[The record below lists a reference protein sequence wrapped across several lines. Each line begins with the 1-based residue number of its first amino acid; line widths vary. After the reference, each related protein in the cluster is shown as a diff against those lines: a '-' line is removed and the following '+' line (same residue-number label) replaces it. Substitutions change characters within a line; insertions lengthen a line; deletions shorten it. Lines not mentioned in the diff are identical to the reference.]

1 MKSLLMTAG
10 ILLIASFCIST
21 LYAETSVPGPI
32 VDGEHWTKAGAP
44 YLIEGDIEVKDLIID
59 PGVIVKFMG
68 NYLFSVTGVLK
79 ALGNDVENILFTSNT
94 APTHLGKGIILEPT
108 ANNCELIHCHIE
120 YSTACGVQVQDC
132 ESVPILEYCTICEN
146 KGSQGAGMNITLT
159 KGKEMVFKHCHFDCN
174 TATSKGGGVYAAVS
188 NGSLKFIDC
197 SISNNICA
205 NGSSNGSR
213 YGGGLYVES
222 GNVELIHQ
230 TIVSS
235 NETNSYFE
243 SLWGSGHAYSN
254 GGGIYVDQGNLTI
267 TNCSFDSNR
276 SYSYAYSTNA
286 YGYAHS
292 YGAGIY
298 IASGSS
304 ASIKNCRLTNNTTT
318 GWGSTNTY
326 LYGAGLFNDGIVFME
341 NCTVVFNQD
350 EGIYNSGIG
359 DIHDSIIYYN
369 ATNQIVGTPSVN
381 YCDVQGGWPD
391 GVGNIDE
398 NPKFVN
404 PPLDLNLL
412 PNSPCIDAG
421 DPDPFYDDVFFP
433 PSQGTAI
440 NDMGYTGGPYADGDL
455 PLLELLANGEE
466 DLIQVTTSD
475 MVKIEAAL
483 DPGCMEGEN
492 ADWFIGFFSTYGN
505 YWLQAN
511 LQWTSSP
518 YPIPAGIYPLFRFD
532 NAPIW
537 NLPLPI
543 GSYIFFIIL
552 DNNPNGVFDSI
563 AWYDYVTVNV
573 SASMGDGLPGYPHQM
588 NIADTDLFFRER
600 VKALLEE

>member
-1 MKSLLMTAG
+1 MSVG
-10 ILLIASFCIST
+10 ILLMVSLCIST
-21 LYAETSVPGPI
+21 LYADTSVPGPI
-32 VDGEHWTKAGAP
+32 VDGEHWTKAGSP

-68 NYLFSVTGVLK
+68 NHVFSVTGVLK
-79 ALGNDVENILFTSNT
+79 AIGSEAENILFTSSS

-108 ANNCELIHCHIE
+108 ANNCEMIHCHVE

-132 ESVPILEYCTICEN
+132 STVPVFEYCSISNN
-146 KGSQGAGMNITLT
+146 KTTGNGAGMHITLT
-159 KGKEMVFKHCHFDCN
+159 KGEEMVFKHCHFDSN
-174 TATSKGGGVYAAVS
+174 TATSKGGGVYAAVT
-188 NGSLKFIDC
+188 NGSLKFVGG

-205 NGSSNGSR
+205 YGSNNGSR
-213 YGGGLYVES
+213 YGGGMYVAS
-222 GNVELIHQ
+222 GNIELIG

-235 NETNSYFE
+235 NETDSYYT
-243 SLWGSGHAYSN
+243 SLWGSVKAYSY
-254 GGGIYVDQGNLTI
+254 GGGIYIDQGNLSI

-276 SYSYAYSTNA
+276 SHSYANSTNA
-286 YGYAHS
+286 YGSAYS

-298 IASGSS
+298 IATGSS
-304 ASIKNCRLTNNTTT
+304 SNIKNSLLTNNSTT
-318 GWGSTNTY
+318 GWGNTGTY
-326 LYGAGLFNDGIVFME
+326 LYGAGLFNAGVVFME

-350 EGIYNSGIG
+350 EGVYNNGIG
-359 DIHDSIIYYN
+359 DIHNSIIYYN

-381 YCDVQGGWPD
+381 YCNVQGGWPD
-391 GVGNIDE
+391 GEGNMDE
-398 NPKFVN
+398 IPKFVN

-412 PNSPCIDAG
+412 PISDCIDAG
-421 DPDPFYDDVFFP
+421 DPDPFYDDVYFP

-440 NDMGYTGGPYADGDL
+440 NDMGYTGGPYADGDM
-455 PLLELLANGEE
+455 PLLELLANGEKN
-466 DLIQVTTSD
+466 LLQATTSD
-475 MVKIEAAL
+475 TVKIEAAL

-492 ADWFIGFFSTYGN
+492 TDWFIGFFSTYGN

-511 LQWTSSP
+511 LQWASSL

-537 NLPLPI
+537 NMPLPM

-552 DNNPNGVFDSI
+552 DNNPNGVLDSI

-573 SASMGDGLPGYPHQM
+573 ISSMGDGQPGNPDQW
-588 NIADTDLFFRER
+588 NIANPDLFFRER
-600 VKALLEE
+600 VEELLVK